1 MHLPSLQ
8 QTAARLPRAA
18 VDRLARPL
26 LPLRLSL
33 SHRASLRLLRF
44 SLGLVFVW
52 FGALKI
58 TGATPVAALVGRT
71 VPFLDVRWFVP
82 ALGIFEVMLAVALVL
97 GRHLRWVAA
106 VMVAHLCG
114 TFLVFVTQPNIA
126 FQHGNPLLLTTE
138 GEFVFKNIVL
148 ITAGL
153 VVATH
158 SRRRV

>member
-1 MHLPSLQ
+1 MHSHTRTLQRNATRPALPSL
-8 QTAARLPRAA
+8 TLT
-18 VDRLARPL
+18 
-26 LPLRLSL
+26 
-33 SHRASLRLLRF
+33 HHASLRLLRW

-71 VPFLDVRWFVP
+71 VPFLDRTWFVP
-82 ALGIFEVMLAVALVL
+82 ALGIFEVVLAIALVAAWQ
-97 GRHLRWVAA
+97 LRWVVTA
-106 VMVAHLCG
+106 MVAHLCG
-114 TFLVFVTQPNIA
+114 TFLVFVTQPNVA

-153 VVATH
+153 VVATQLP
-158 SRRRV
+158 RRG